1 MLVKEYNKES
11 GTQFGIECEKLLYK
25 AKSKFQNIK
34 VYKSKKYGNILMLDD
49 CFMLTEKGNDQYHN
63 KCISLIGKKS
73 RSLDVLIIGGG
84 DFGLIKGLF
93 EKLNVNSI
101 NLVEID
107 NQVINISREFFPSFF
122 KLSKKSKNKVNI
134 LIEDGY
140 EWIKNNNT
148 LKFDVIIID
157 CTDPNLI
164 AKKLYSEKFYKNI
177 FNNLKNNGQ
186 LIQQSGSP
194 YLDEK
199 KIIIPTK
206 KKLGKIGFKD
216 ISIHEFSMPIY
227 PLGLWSF
234 IQGKKA
240 L

>member
-122 KLSKKSKNKVNI
+122 KVYAKTVFELFLYFLYINFNI
-134 LIEDGY
+134 YFVSFFLIVF
-140 EWIKNNNT
+140 
-148 LKFDVIIID
+148 KF
-157 CTDPNLI
+157 
-164 AKKLYSEKFYKNI
+164 
-177 FNNLKNNGQ
+177 
-186 LIQQSGSP
+186 
-194 YLDEK
+194 
-199 KIIIPTK
+199 
-206 KKLGKIGFKD
+206 FK
-216 ISIHEFSMPIY
+216 
-227 PLGLWSF
+227 
-234 IQGKKA
+234 
-240 L
+240 

>member
-11 GTQFGIECEKLLYK
+11 GTQFSIECEKLLYK

-34 VYKSKKYGNILMLDD
+34 VYKSKKYGNVLMLDD

-63 KCISLIGKKS
+63 KCISLISKK
-73 RSLDVLIIGGG
+73 LKNIDILIIGGG
-84 DFGLIKGLF
+84 DFGLVKGLF
-93 EKLNVNSI
+93 GKLSINSL

-107 NQVINISREFFPSFF
+107 DQVINVSRKFFSSFF
-122 KLSKKSKNKVNI
+122 KLNKNSQNKTNI

-140 EWIKNNNT
+140 EWVKNNNT
-148 LKFDVIIID
+148 LKFDVIIVD

-164 AKKLYSEKFYKNI
+164 AKKLYSEKFYKSI
-177 FNNLKNNGQ
+177 FNNLKGNGV

-199 KIIIPTK
+199 KIIAPTK
-206 KKLGKIGFKD
+206 KKLDKIGFKD
-216 ISIHEFSMPIY
+216 ISLHEFNMPIY

-234 IQGKKA
+234 IKCKKA
-240 L
+240 Q

>member
-25 AKSKFQNIK
+25 ATSKFQNIK

-73 RSLDVLIIGGG
+73 KSIDVLIIGGG

-93 EKLNVNSI
+93 EKLNINSL

-107 NQVINISREFFPSFF
+107 NQVINISRKFFPSFF
-122 KLSKKSKNKVNI
+122 KLNKKSKDKVNI

-216 ISIHEFSMPIY
+216 ISLHEFSMPIY

-234 IQGKKA
+234 IQCKKA

>member
-34 VYKSKKYGNILMLDD
+34 VYKSKKYGNILMLDG

-122 KLSKKSKNKVNI
+122 KLNKKFKNKINT

-216 ISIHEFSMPIY
+216 ISLHEFSMPIY

-234 IQGKKA
+234 IQCKKA

>member
-122 KLSKKSKNKVNI
+122 KLNKKFKNKINT

-234 IQGKKA
+234 IQCKKA

>member
-122 KLSKKSKNKVNI
+122 KLSKKSKNKVSI

-216 ISIHEFSMPIY
+216 ISLHEFSMPIY

-234 IQGKKA
+234 IQCKKA

>member
-122 KLSKKSKNKVNI
+122 KLSKKSKNKVSI

-206 KKLGKIGFKD
+206 KKLDKIGFKN
-216 ISIHEFSMPIY
+216 ISLHKFNMPIY

-234 IQGKKA
+234 IQCKKA
-240 L
+240 Q

>member
-25 AKSKFQNIK
+25 ARSKFQNIK

-84 DFGLIKGLF
+84 DFGLIKILF

-122 KLSKKSKNKVNI
+122 KLNKKSKDKVNI

-140 EWIKNNNT
+140 EWIKNNNI
-148 LKFDVIIID
+148 LRFDVIIVD

-177 FNNLKNNGQ
+177 FNNLKGNGQ

-199 KIIIPTK
+199 KIIIPTS
-206 KKLGKIGFKD
+206 KKLDKIGFKD
-216 ISIHEFSMPIY
+216 ISLHKFSMPIY

-234 IQGKKA
+234 IQCKKA
-240 L
+240 Q

>member
-122 KLSKKSKNKVNI
+122 KLNKKSKNKVNI

-148 LKFDVIIID
+148 LRFDVIIID

-177 FNNLKNNGQ
+177 FNNLKGNGQ

-216 ISIHEFSMPIY
+216 ISLHEFSMPIY

-234 IQGKKA
+234 IQCKKA
-240 L
+240 Q

>member
-11 GTQFGIECEKLLYK
+11 GTQFSIECEKLLYK

-34 VYKSKKYGNILMLDD
+34 VYKSKKYGNILMLDN

-63 KCISLIGKKS
+63 KCISLISKK
-73 RSLDVLIIGGG
+73 LKNIDILIIGGG
-84 DFGLIKGLF
+84 DFGLVKGLF
-93 EKLNVNSI
+93 GKLSINSL

-107 NQVINISREFFPSFF
+107 DQVINVSRKFFSSFF
-122 KLSKKSKNKVNI
+122 KLNKNSQNKTNI

-140 EWIKNNNT
+140 EWVKNNNT
-148 LKFDVIIID
+148 LKFDVVIVD

-177 FNNLKNNGQ
+177 FNNLKSNGQ

-194 YLDEK
+194 CLDER

-206 KKLGKIGFKD
+206 KKLDKIGFKD
-216 ISIHEFSMPIY
+216 ISLHEFSMPIY

-234 IQGKKA
+234 IQCKKA
-240 L
+240 Q

>member
-216 ISIHEFSMPIY
+216 ISLHEFSMPIY

>member
-122 KLSKKSKNKVNI
+122 KLNRKSKNKVNI

-148 LKFDVIIID
+148 LRFDVIIID

-177 FNNLKNNGQ
+177 FNNLKDNGQ

-216 ISIHEFSMPIY
+216 ISLHEFSMAIY

-234 IQGKKA
+234 IQCKKA
-240 L
+240 Q

>member
-49 CFMLTEKGNDQYHN
+49 CFMLTEKGNDQYHD

-93 EKLNVNSI
+93 EKLNINSL

-107 NQVINISREFFPSFF
+107 NQVINISRKFFPSFF
-122 KLSKKSKNKVNI
+122 KLNKKSKDKVNI

-148 LKFDVIIID
+148 LRFDVIIVD

-177 FNNLKNNGQ
+177 FNNLKSNGQ

-194 YLDEK
+194 CLDER

-206 KKLGKIGFKD
+206 KKLDKIGFKD
-216 ISIHEFSMPIY
+216 ISLHEFSMPIY

-234 IQGKKA
+234 IKCKKA
-240 L
+240 Q

>member
-11 GTQFGIECEKLLYK
+11 GTQFGIECKKLLYK
-25 AKSKFQNIK
+25 ANSKFQNIK
-34 VYKSKKYGNILMLDD
+34 VYKSKKYGNILTLDD

-63 KCISLIGKKS
+63 KCISLIDKKS
-73 RSLDVLIIGGG
+73 KALDILIIGGG

-93 EKLNVNSI
+93 KKI
-101 NLVEID
+101 NIDSLSLVEID
-107 NQVINISREFFPSFF
+107 SQVIEVSRKFFPSFF
-122 KLSKKSKNKVNI
+122 KLNKKSENKISI

-140 EWIKNNNT
+140 EWVKKNT
-148 LKFDVIIID
+148 LKFDVIIVD

-177 FNNLKNNGQ
+177 FNNLKSNGQ

-199 KIIIPTK
+199 KIIVPTK

-216 ISIHEFSMPIY
+216 ISLHEFSMPIY

-234 IQGKKA
+234 IQCKKA
-240 L
+240 Q

>member
-122 KLSKKSKNKVNI
+122 KLNKKFKNKINT

-177 FNNLKNNGQ
+177 FNNLKINGQ

-216 ISIHEFSMPIY
+216 ISLHEFSMPIY

>member
-234 IQGKKA
+234 IQCKKA

>member
-122 KLSKKSKNKVNI
+122 KLNKKFKNKINT

-164 AKKLYSEKFYKNI
+164 AKKLYSEQFYKNI

-216 ISIHEFSMPIY
+216 ISLHEFSMPIY

-234 IQGKKA
+234 IQCKKA
-240 L
+240 Q

>member
-25 AKSKFQNIK
+25 SKSKFQSIK
-34 VYKSKKYGNILMLDD
+34 VYKSKKYGNVLMLDD
-49 CFMLTEKGNDQYHN
+49 CFRLTEKGNDQYHN

-73 RSLDVLIIGGG
+73 KSIDVLIIGGG
-84 DFGLIKGLF
+84 DFGLIKELF
-93 EKLNVNSI
+93 ENLNINSL

-107 NQVINISREFFPSFF
+107 NQVINISRKFFPKFF
-122 KLSKKSKNKVNI
+122 KLNKKSKDKVNI

-148 LKFDVIIID
+148 LKFDIIIVD

-177 FNNLKNNGQ
+177 FNSLKSSGQ

-206 KKLGKIGFKD
+206 KKLDKIGFKN
-216 ISIHEFSMPIY
+216 ILLHKFSMPIY

-234 IQGKKA
+234 IQCKKA
-240 L
+240 Q

>member
-11 GTQFGIECEKLLYK
+11 GTQFGIECEELLYK

-63 KCISLIGKKS
+63 KCISLISKKS
-73 RSLDVLIIGGG
+73 KSVDVLVIGGG
-84 DFGLIKGLF
+84 DFGLVRGLF
-93 EKLNVNSI
+93 EKLNINSI

-122 KLSKKSKNKVNI
+122 KLNKKSKNKVSV

-140 EWIKNNNT
+140 EWIKNNNA
-148 LKFDVIIID
+148 LRFDVIIID

-177 FNNLKNNGQ
+177 FNNLKSNGQ

-206 KKLGKIGFKD
+206 KKLDKIGFKD
-216 ISIHEFSMPIY
+216 ISLHEFSMPIY

-234 IQGKKA
+234 IQCKKA
-240 L
+240 Q

>member
-216 ISIHEFSMPIY
+216 ISLHEFSMPIY

-234 IQGKKA
+234 IQCKKA

>member
-49 CFMLTEKGNDQYHN
+49 CFMLTEKGNDQYHD

-216 ISIHEFSMPIY
+216 ISLHEFSMPIY

-234 IQGKKA
+234 IQCKKA

>member
-122 KLSKKSKNKVNI
+122 KLNKKFKNKINT

-216 ISIHEFSMPIY
+216 ISLHEFSMPIY

>member
-25 AKSKFQNIK
+25 ATSKFQNIK

-73 RSLDVLIIGGG
+73 KSIDVLIIGGG

-93 EKLNVNSI
+93 EKLNINSL

-107 NQVINISREFFPSFF
+107 NQVINISRKFFPSFF
-122 KLSKKSKNKVNI
+122 KLNKKSKDKVNI

-206 KKLGKIGFKD
+206 RKLDKIGFKN
-216 ISIHEFSMPIY
+216 IFLHKFSMPIY

-234 IQGKKA
+234 IQCKKA
-240 L
+240 Q

>member
-122 KLSKKSKNKVNI
+122 KLNKKFKNKINT

-216 ISIHEFSMPIY
+216 ISLHEFSMPIY

-234 IQGKKA
+234 IQCKKA
-240 L
+240 Q

>member
-49 CFMLTEKGNDQYHN
+49 CFMLTEKGNNQYHD

-93 EKLNVNSI
+93 EKLNINSI

-216 ISIHEFSMPIY
+216 ISLHEFSMPIY

-234 IQGKKA
+234 IQCKKA

>member
-122 KLSKKSKNKVNI
+122 KLNKKFKNKINT

-216 ISIHEFSMPIY
+216 ISLHEFSMPIY

-234 IQGKKA
+234 IQGKKE

>member
-122 KLSKKSKNKVNI
+122 KLNKKFKNKINT

-164 AKKLYSEKFYKNI
+164 AKKLYSEQFYKNI

-216 ISIHEFSMPIY
+216 ISLHEFSMPIY

>member
-11 GTQFGIECEKLLYK
+11 GTQFGIECEELLYK

-63 KCISLIGKKS
+63 KCISLISKKS
-73 RSLDVLIIGGG
+73 KSIDVLIIGGG
-84 DFGLIKGLF
+84 DFGLVRGLF
-93 EKLNVNSI
+93 EKLNINRI

-107 NQVINISREFFPSFF
+107 NQVVNISREFFPSFF
-122 KLSKKSKNKVNI
+122 KLNKKSKNKVNI

-140 EWIKNNNT
+140 EWIKNNNA
-148 LKFDVIIID
+148 LRFDVIIID

-177 FNNLKNNGQ
+177 FSNLKRDGQ

-194 YLDEK
+194 YLNEK

-206 KKLGKIGFKD
+206 KKLDKIGFKD
-216 ISIHEFSMPIY
+216 ISLHEFSMPIY

-234 IQGKKA
+234 IQCKKA
-240 L
+240 Q

>member
-25 AKSKFQNIK
+25 ATSKFQNIK
-34 VYKSKKYGNILMLDD
+34 VYKSKKYGNVLMLDD

-122 KLSKKSKNKVNI
+122 KLNKKFKNKINT

-216 ISIHEFSMPIY
+216 ISLHEFSMPIY

>member
-122 KLSKKSKNKVNI
+122 KLNKKFKNKINT

-148 LKFDVIIID
+148 LKFDVIIVD

-216 ISIHEFSMPIY
+216 ISLHEFSMPIY

>member
-1 MLVKEYNKES
+1 M
-11 GTQFGIECEKLLYK
+11 
-25 AKSKFQNIK
+25 
-34 VYKSKKYGNILMLDD
+34 
-49 CFMLTEKGNDQYHN
+49 
-63 KCISLIGKKS
+63 IGKKS
-73 RSLDVLIIGGG
+73 KSIDVLIIGGG

-93 EKLNVNSI
+93 EKLNINSI

-122 KLSKKSKNKVNI
+122 KLNKKSKNKVSV

-140 EWIKNNNT
+140 EWIKNNNA
-148 LKFDVIIID
+148 LRFDVIIID

-216 ISIHEFSMPIY
+216 ISLHEFSMPIY

>member
-34 VYKSKKYGNILMLDD
+34 VYKSKKYGNILMLDG

-122 KLSKKSKNKVNI
+122 KLSKKSKNKVSI

-216 ISIHEFSMPIY
+216 ISLHEFSMPIY

-234 IQGKKA
+234 IQCKKA

>member
-11 GTQFGIECEKLLYK
+11 GTQFGIECEELLYK

-49 CFMLTEKGNDQYHN
+49 CFMLTEKGNDQYHK
-63 KCISLIGKKS
+63 KCISLISKKS
-73 RSLDVLIIGGG
+73 KSVDVLVIGGG
-84 DFGLIKGLF
+84 DFGLVRGLF
-93 EKLNVNSI
+93 EKLNINSI

-122 KLSKKSKNKVNI
+122 KLNKKSKNKVSV

-140 EWIKNNNT
+140 EWIKNNNA
-148 LKFDVIIID
+148 LRFDVIIID

-177 FNNLKNNGQ
+177 FNNLKSNGQ

-206 KKLGKIGFKD
+206 KKLDKIGFKD
-216 ISIHEFSMPIY
+216 ISLHEFSMPIY

-234 IQGKKA
+234 IQCKKA
-240 L
+240 Q